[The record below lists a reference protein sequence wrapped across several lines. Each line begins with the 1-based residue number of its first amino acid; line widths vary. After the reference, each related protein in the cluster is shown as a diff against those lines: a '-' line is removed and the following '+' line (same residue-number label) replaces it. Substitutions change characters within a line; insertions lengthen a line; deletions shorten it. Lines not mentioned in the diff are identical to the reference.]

1 MKLKKTVHYYKF
13 RDIMENPLLQ
23 EKLLNKKTVAG
34 VLSTISRYSTITR
47 YTITRVD
54 CSRIGE
60 IFFWKIDKR
69 AGHNNRAGMIFF
81 GKLIS
86 EQALITMS
94 RVDFFKFINK
104 RACSTIREVRV
115 SKFHLKL
122 EKRNTKVKTNW
133 RALRNQQHQ
142 T

>member
-54 CSRIGE
+54 CITVEKNRI
-60 IFFWKIDKR
+60 DLKR
-69 AGHNNRAGMIFF
+69 IWHVTVVQKGR
-81 GKLIS
+81 
-86 EQALITMS
+86 
-94 RVDFFKFINK
+94 
-104 RACSTIREVRV
+104 
-115 SKFHLKL
+115 
-122 EKRNTKVKTNW
+122 
-133 RALRNQQHQ
+133 
-142 T
+142 

>member
-54 CSRIGE
+54 CIKMSQP
-60 IFFWKIDKR
+60 
-69 AGHNNRAGMIFF
+69 
-81 GKLIS
+81 LIKH
-86 EQALITMS
+86 I
-94 RVDFFKFINK
+94 
-104 RACSTIREVRV
+104 
-115 SKFHLKL
+115 
-122 EKRNTKVKTNW
+122 NTKFLAGKFDSAKVCP
-133 RALRNQQHQ
+133 
-142 T
+142 

>member
-54 CSRIGE
+54 CTS
-60 IFFWKIDKR
+60 IFF
-69 AGHNNRAGMIFF
+69 
-81 GKLIS
+81 KLLYS
-86 EQALITMS
+86 NSDDDPTKQQQ
-94 RVDFFKFINK
+94 
-104 RACSTIREVRV
+104 
-115 SKFHLKL
+115 
-122 EKRNTKVKTNW
+122 EKSS
-133 RALRNQQHQ
+133 A
-142 T
+142 

>member
-54 CSRIGE
+54 CITIISLFSIKQKKTSTTKL
-60 IFFWKIDKR
+60 WV
-69 AGHNNRAGMIFF
+69 F
-81 GKLIS
+81 G
-86 EQALITMS
+86 
-94 RVDFFKFINK
+94 
-104 RACSTIREVRV
+104 
-115 SKFHLKL
+115 
-122 EKRNTKVKTNW
+122 
-133 RALRNQQHQ
+133 Q